1 MSVSLSQN
9 LATWIAIVTGVAAI
23 IGGYTDFMSHFNQID
38 TKLNELEKQVEKMDG
53 KLDINA
59 NRWAAHFDLWGES
72 IRNRGDERG
81 VDVHVF
87 EEQQ

>member
-1 MSVSLSQN
+1 MCFP
-9 LATWIAIVTGVAAI
+9 VT
-23 IGGYTDFMSHFNQID
+23 IGGGIVSFVVAYGEFVSHFNQID
-38 TKLNELEKQVEKMDG
+38 AKLNELEQKVEKMDG
-53 KLDINA
+53 KLDVNA

-72 IRNRGDERG
+72 IRNRGNERG

>member
-1 MSVSLSQN
+1 MSVN
-9 LATWIAIVTGVAAI
+9 LQTVVSV
-23 IGGYTDFMSHFNQID
+23 IGAVGTVVILVSAYADFVSHFNQID
-38 TKLNELEKQVEKMDG
+38 AKLNELEKQVEKMDG

-72 IRNRGDERG
+72 IRNRGNERG

>member
-1 MSVSLSQN
+1 MSVN
-9 LATWIAIVTGVAAI
+9 LQTAVSVIGAVGTIAILVGAYA
-23 IGGYTDFMSHFNQID
+23 DFVSHFNQID
-38 TKLNELEKQVEKMDG
+38 AKLNELEKQVEQMDG

-72 IRNRGDERG
+72 IRNRGNERG

>member
-1 MSVSLSQN
+1 MSVNLPQN
-9 LATWIAIVTGVAAI
+9 LATWIAI
-23 IGGYTDFMSHFNQID
+23 IGGVVSFVVAYADFVSHFNSID
-38 TKLNELEKQVEKMDG
+38 TKLKELEQKVEGMDN

-87 EEQQ
+87 EEQ

>member
-1 MSVSLSQN
+1 MSVN
-9 LATWIAIVTGVAAI
+9 LQTVVSVIGAVGTIAILVSAYA
-23 IGGYTDFMSHFNQID
+23 DFVSHFNEID
-38 TKLNELEKQVEKMDG
+38 TKLNDLEKKVEKMDG

-72 IRNRGDERG
+72 IRNRGNERG

-87 EEQQ
+87 EEQ